1 MPREG
6 RSPELPGP
14 GAGAAPDHPMGRP
27 CVLPAGTRQ
36 PDCGKAHD
44 PSAPPRSW
52 SRFRLRRKEKPARPA
67 ESRGWGGS
75 EHASHGPEVPPRPPP
90 QGRRP
95 PPSPTACG
103 ICTLQG
109 TSGRQA
115 RESRGHPSC
124 PRAAGLPPPTRLPWT
139 GPLMPQGPA
148 PPEARPQNPLVRGR
162 LGPGAADG
170 KPLPP
175 SPPDAG
181 ASLPAGR
188 PLLVCPAQPCRTRPD
203 PQHLGRVP

>member
-75 EHASHGPEVPPRPPP
+75 EHASHGPEVTGGGAGTPKTSTSGKEATTLSHGLWDLHSAGYQRPPG
-90 QGRRP
+90 QGVQGAPLVSPGGRP
-95 PPSPTACG
+95 ASTNPTPVDR
-103 ICTLQG
+103 
-109 TSGRQA
+109 S
-115 RESRGHPSC
+115 SD
-124 PRAAGLPPPTRLPWT
+124 AAGPCTPRSKTPKPPGEGQAGTWGGRWEAT
-139 GPLMPQGPA
+139 APLTP
-148 PPEARPQNPLVRGR
+148 RRRG
-162 LGPGAADG
+162 L
-170 KPLPP
+170 
-175 SPPDAG
+175 S
-181 ASLPAGR
+181 
-188 PLLVCPAQPCRTRPD
+188 PCRTPPPCLSSPALPD
-203 PQHLGRVP
+203 PP